1 VADALA
7 PLGVAITELP
17 LSPDRLAVSSAN
29 APCAHDPDRRES
41 KRFQET
47 LHG

>member
-17 LSPDRLAVSSAN
+17 LSPDRLARLVRARG
-29 APCAHDPDRRES
+29 ARA
-41 KRFQET
+41 
-47 LHG
+47 